1 MIKNFKWQGAC
12 EYGVCRKEIF
22 MKKIISACLAACL
35 VLGMCAC
42 TRSAQTQEAQTAPPA
57 ETSSETTTR
66 PAWQWQK
73 SSPDAQGLDP
83 DALEEVHRTF
93 DSFPLLTSVIVK
105 NGYIVDEY
113 YKDGYDAQS
122 VFVLNSASKSVTS
135 ALIGI
140 ALEQG
145 LIESVDTPIAAYLPR
160 VRELA
165 DERWQ
170 QITVRHLL
178 THTSGIQ
185 TTDDSLWYA
194 WRDSPNWLE
203 YIYALP
209 IVADPGTSFSYSTGN
224 THLLCAVL
232 QAVAG
237 ETADAFAQ
245 KYLFGPVGMESAS
258 IAADAQGISDGG
270 NGVQMNVYD
279 MARFGLLFLNGGVW
293 EDAQVVPAR
302 WVQDSTS
309 VQFARDSGSADYGY
323 QWWVRTFGDADYDAY
338 FAQGHGGQY
347 IFVVPQ
353 LELVIAFTSNYEGR
367 TTIYWNL
374 VNAIVNACV

>member
-1 MIKNFKWQGAC
+1 
-12 EYGVCRKEIF
+12 
-22 MKKIISACLAACL
+22 MKKIISACLAVCL
-35 VLGMCAC
+35 VAGMCAC
-42 TRSAQTQEAQTAPPA
+42 TRGAQTGQVQTAPSA
-57 ETSSETTTR
+57 ESTSETTTQ
-66 PAWQWQK
+66 PSWQWQK
-73 SSPDAQGLDP
+73 SSPDEQGLDP
-83 DALEEVHRTF
+83 DVLEEVHRTF
-93 DSFPLLTSVIVK
+93 DSFPLLASVIVK

-122 VFVLNSASKSVTS
+122 VFVLHSASKSVTS
-135 ALIGI
+135 ALVGI
-140 ALEQG
+140 AVEQG
-145 LIESVDTPIAAYLPR
+145 LIESVDTPISAYLPR
-160 VRELA
+160 VLELD

-185 TTDDSLWYA
+185 TTDDALWDA
-194 WRDSPNWLE
+194 WRESPNWLE

-209 IVADPGTSFSYSTGN
+209 IVSEPGARFSYSTGN
-224 THLLCAVL
+224 THLLCVIL
-232 QAVAG
+232 QAVTG
-237 ETADAFAQ
+237 ESVDSFAK

-270 NGVQMNVYD
+270 NGVQMDIYD
-279 MARFGLLFLNGGVW
+279 MARFGLLFLNGGDW
-293 EDAQVVPAR
+293 QGTQVVPAQ
-302 WVQDSTS
+302 WVQDSTT

-323 QWWVRTFGDADYDAY
+323 QWWVRTFGDARYDAY

-374 VNAIVNACV
+374 VNDIVNACA